1 MISSWKV
8 FDKEKLSYSS
18 YLPEFEQMY
27 RNVNKPILFGPMYY
41 ELRNP
46 STESEELIILEDLGN
61 HGFKNANRQQGLDMK
76 HTQAVLEK
84 LSQFHAASAV
94 RYELKGAYPTIY
106 DRNLCSDEDKFQDF
120 RNTQAQSLIQALPLY
135 EATYLENTLVIKKNL
150 EIYFILVDS
159 TRSSILENLH
169 FSGSGY
175 VSGFCA

>member
-1 MISSWKV
+1 MRAMISSWKV

-27 RNVNKPILFGPMYY
+27 KNVNKPIQFGPRYY
-41 ELRNP
+41 ESGNT
-46 STESEELIILEDLGN
+46 STESEEVIILEDLGN
-61 HGFKNANRQQGLDMK
+61 LGFKNVNRQQGMDMK

-94 RYELKGAYPTIY
+94 RYELQGAYPNIY

-135 EATYLENTLVIKKNL
+135 GATYLENTLVIIKKFKMFFVYL
-150 EIYFILVDS
+150 DLI
-159 TRSSILENLH
+159 
-169 FSGSGY
+169 
-175 VSGFCA
+175 